1 MQCMQDRKNVGKVLL
16 SPLKAPPAPEPKEEP
31 KKAKEPEKQEE
42 KVGEKVSRDRG
53 MKCNDTALSVG
64 KYRYPTFTEYILIH
78 SQTST

>member
-16 SPLKAPPAPEPKEEP
+16 SPLKEPPAPEPKEEP

-42 KVGEKVSRDRG
+42 KVGG